1 MVARVV
7 SQDVIEL
14 NIVDFVGSSSLE
26 SLLDDTVLLLR
37 ELHLEVVKDGAEPG
51 EGNKARPAPILVL
64 ELWLD

>member
-26 SLLDDTVLLLR
+26 SLLDDTVLLLG
-37 ELHLEVVKDGAEPG
+37 ELHLEVVKDGAESG